1 MVFLYRVSRLGDA
14 RKFSFTLLGDGP
26 YVSYKIHH
34 YLHCSIYNTLG
45 GYANFYGG
53 MRRFNLSFLWVFLD
67 VGNGVCFRKV
77 NLVDTVLVNED
88 AVKVKLDCET

>member
-1 MVFLYRVSRLGDA
+1 MFNQHGLYRISRLGDA
-14 RKFSFTLLGDGP
+14 RKFSFTL
-26 YVSYKIHH
+26 VSYKIHH

-45 GYANFYGG
+45 RYANFYGG

-67 VGNGVCFRKV
+67 VGDGICFRKV